1 MRFERL
7 RAPGIQLPDLVAFN
21 NRVHER
27 IDPWIQRRWIRTL
40 AIAFVAGF
48 LLFSAVWLYFAS
60 NLPSSETLL
69 AYRPS
74 LPTNVRG
81 YDGAPV
87 QTFARE
93 RRVELSYDEFPPM
106 VVQAFISAEDKTFFK
121 HGGIDYP
128 GLVGAVFDFT
138 TKTATG
144 GGRARGG
151 STITQQ
157 VAKYLLQD
165 SSYSVGRK
173 IREAI
178 LAFRLESTL
187 SKQQILEI
195 YLNSIFLGRNAYGVQ
210 AASRAYFDKDVNDLT
225 LNEAAYLAVLP
236 KAPSNYDPVRA
247 TQKATDRRNYV
258 LREMYRNGYI
268 TEAQWQQAAATPL
281 GTIRYG
287 SNEKFRQQGG
297 YFMEEVRRTLI
308 KSFGEKAEDGPNS
321 LYAGGLWVR
330 SSMNPVMQDAA
341 ANALREGL
349 ARFDGGRGWRDLGL
363 SVDISKDW
371 AGQLDRAPV
380 GTGFPD
386 WRKAVVLSKSG
397 DSASIGFTNGSM
409 GTLPRSSAAMAKRK
423 GCVFESSSGASSCS
437 SAGGTAFDFLRP
449 GMIVIVKQLGSTT
462 YALRSIPEIGGGF
475 VAEEVRTG
483 RVLAMQG
490 GFDVIGS
497 AYNRATQALRQP
509 GSAFKP
515 VVYETA
521 LENGMTPASIV
532 VDAPFCVWQGA
543 GLGNKCFV
551 NFDKRYAGPKT
562 MRWGVE
568 QSRNLMTVR
577 TASQTGMEKVVATAK
592 KLGVGDYKPYLSIS
606 LGAGETTVLRLVNAY
621 AMLANQ
627 GRAVKPTLIDY
638 VQDRNGKV
646 IYRTDNR
653 CAVMGNCN
661 APDWDGKGMPRPPS
675 RDRQVLEPMAAFQ
688 MVHIMEGVIERG
700 TAVVLRDLNRP
711 LFGKTGTTSG
721 PTNVWFV
728 GGTPEIVAGTYLGY
742 DQPRS
747 MGGYAQGGRIAAPI
761 FKEWAQAAL
770 KDQPKIP
777 FVAPQGIRWARVDRA
792 SGRIVY
798 GTFPVQEDPKSAV
811 IWEAFQPQ
819 TEPRRAFRRSRIPG
833 LPGSPDE
840 IAQNDTEAPAA
851 NVRRVKVVR
860 PQQAVPQPQPAPTQP
875 APAPQ
880 PAPAIPPQASADRL
894 QNQGAIH

>member
-1 MRFERL
+1 MRLESF
-7 RAPGIQLPDLVAFN
+7 RAPGFHLPDLVGFN
-21 NRVHER
+21 QRVR
-27 IDPWIQRRWIRTL
+27 DRVGPWFEPRWVRWL
-40 AIAFVAGF
+40 AIVLAAGF
-48 LLFSAVWLYFAS
+48 VLFAGTWIYFARTI
-60 NLPSSETLL
+60 PSSASLM
-69 AYRPS
+69 AYQPA

-81 YDGAPV
+81 YDGNPV

-93 RRVELSYDEFPPM
+93 RRVELGYQEYPQM
-106 VVQAFISAEDKTFFK
+106 LVQAFISAEDKTFFS

-128 GLVGAVFDFT
+128 GLIQAVFNYT
-138 TKTATG
+138 IHVG
-144 GGRARGG
+144 RGGRVPGG

-157 VAKYLLQD
+157 VAKHLLQD

-173 IREAI
+173 AREAI

-187 SKQQILEI
+187 SKERILEI

-210 AASRAYFDKDVNDLT
+210 AASRAYFDKDVDELT
-225 LNEAAYLAVLP
+225 LPEAAYLAVLP

-247 TQKATDRRNYV
+247 TQKALNRRNYV
-258 LREMYRNGYI
+258 LREMHNNGYI
-268 TEAQWQQAAATPL
+268 TEAAWRSAAATPL

-297 YFMEEVRRTLI
+297 YFMEEVRRTLL

-321 LYAGGLWVR
+321 VYAGGLWVR
-330 SSMNPVMQDAA
+330 TSMSPVMQDAA

-349 ARFDGGRGWRDLGL
+349 AKFDGGRGWRDTGL
-363 SVDISKDW
+363 SVELDKDW
-371 AGQLDRAPV
+371 AGQLDRAAV

-386 WRKAVVLSKSG
+386 WRKAVVLSK
-397 DSASIGFTNGSM
+397 DSNSAGIGFTNGST
-409 GTLPRSSAAMAKRK
+409 GTLPRSNASMPKR
-423 GCVFESSSGASSCS
+423 GG
-437 SAGGTAFDFLRP
+437 GGTAFDNLRP
-449 GMIVIVKQLGSTT
+449 GMVIIVKKDGTNT

-475 VAEEVRTG
+475 VAEEVHTG

-497 AYNRATQALRQP
+497 SYNRATQALRQP
-509 GSAFKP
+509 GSSFKP
-515 VVYETA
+515 IVYEAA
-521 LENGMTPASIV
+521 LENGFSPASIV
-532 VDAPFCVWQGA
+532 VDAPFCTPQGP
-543 GLGNKCFV
+543 GLPDKCFV
-551 NFDKRYAGPKT
+551 NFDRRYAGPKT

-577 TASQTGMEKVVATAK
+577 TANQVGMQKVTDTAR
-592 KLGVGDYKPYLSIS
+592 KLGVGDFPNYLSIA

-621 AMLANQ
+621 AILANH

-638 VQDRNGKV
+638 VQDRHGKV

-661 APDWDGKGMPRPPS
+661 TPDWDGKAMPRPPS
-675 RDRQVLEPMAAFQ
+675 RERQLLDPLAAFQ

-700 TAVVLRDLNRP
+700 TATVLRDLDRP
-711 LFGKTGTTSG
+711 MFGKTGTTSG

-728 GGTPEIVAGTYLGY
+728 GGTPDIVAGVYLGY

-761 FKEWAQAAL
+761 FKDWARTAL
-770 KDQPKIP
+770 KSRPKIP

-792 SGRIVY
+792 TGRIVY
-798 GTFPVQEDPKSAV
+798 GSFPVQEDPKSAV

-833 LPGSPDE
+833 LPGYEDE
-840 IAQNDTEAPAA
+840 AAQPEERARTTAQL
-851 NVRRVKVVR
+851 RQRSVR
-860 PQQAVPQPQPAPTQP
+860 PQPRPATQPIPQPAQPT
-875 APAPQ
+875 
-880 PAPAIPPQASADRL
+880 L
-894 QNQGAIH
+894 QNQAGIY